1 MMPYPVCVSRKTGA
15 VTHVSCMAGVA
26 TLVRMAASSPDS
38 IPRPRV
44 MLLANLSKPQVT
56 EALKELRPWL
66 EQRAEIV
73 VEADSHAMNP
83 EVAMK
88 QPEADLAIVL
98 GGDGTLLA
106 AARAMAARS
115 VPLLGVNFGKL
126 GFLAEFSL
134 AEMMDH
140 WPVLAAGRSR
150 TTSRILLEVKV
161 HHARRNGEAGHRE
174 PVREKETPRSENGRH
189 EHAPAFEC
197 LAVNDVVITAG
208 PPFRMIDLELIIDP
222 HAGNHFST
230 LFTADGVIV
239 STPSGS
245 TAYNLA
251 AGGPIVSPLVDAI
264 CVTPL
269 CPHSLSFRP
278 IVTRA
283 DADTRIRL
291 MRGNEGTTL
300 VIDGQNSVRLFDGS
314 EVRIRRSDRS
324 FTLVNN
330 PSLSYWKLL
339 AKKLHWAAR
348 PRRG

>member
-1 MMPYPVCVSRKTGA
+1 
-15 VTHVSCMAGVA
+15 MAHEP
-26 TLVRMAASSPDS
+26 TENQPK
-38 IPRPRV
+38 PRV
-44 MLLANLSKPQVT
+44 MLLANLQKPQVMD
-56 EALKELRPWL
+56 ALKDLRPWL
-66 EQRAEIV
+66 KERATIV
-73 VEADSHAMNP
+73 AEADSHAMNA
-83 EVAMK
+83 ELAAK

-106 AARAMAARS
+106 QARAMAERS

-134 AEMMDH
+134 DDLKEY
-140 WPVLAAGRSR
+140 WPVIAAGRCR

-161 HHARRNGEAGHRE
+161 HHARRNGEAGNRE
-174 PVREKETPRSENGRH
+174 GTKESAKENVKDLPRSENGRH
-189 EHAPAFEC
+189 EHASAFDC

-208 PPFRMIDLELIIDP
+208 QPFRMIDLELIIDP
-222 HAGNHFST
+222 HASNHFST

-251 AGGPIVSPLVDAI
+251 AGGPIVSPQVDAI

-283 DADTRIRL
+283 DSDTRVRL

-300 VIDGQNSVRLFDGS
+300 VIDGQTSVSLFDGS

-330 PSLSYWKLL
+330 PSLSYWRLL